1 MARVNNLSNFL
12 TDVASAIKTKK
23 GSETA
28 IPAANFDTEILA
40 LPSQGVYQTK
50 VITINENGQTVITP
64 DSGYDAM
71 DGVQVTTNVPEK
83 QLQTKSYNFTTNQ
96 TIELSPDT
104 GYDGFDSVVL
114 TINVPV
120 GEDLS
125 AELTE
130 QEEIIARL
138 KTELENKAGKP
149 VKPNIFCQST
159 EPSKKDGI
167 WLQTDKEFNKIYC
180 DEQVVAN
187 ESWYPNGTFSNL
199 SADRYNMAA
208 VAVGTDVYIFGGS
221 VSSTVY
227 EKYNVTTGETTV
239 LGTMPYSI
247 ASSSSKAVYLDGN
260 IYITSGR
267 DTFLKYNISSDTFT
281 KLTNPPFITSSIRNY
296 CLAAANGN
304 LYVFGYYNSSNST
317 VYRNAYR
324 YNIASDTYTSI
335 TTGSRMVTSSDGPG
349 AAVTIGNNIY
359 IFCDNY
365 ATKYDV
371 DNDTYTALANIPF
384 STSYGP
390 QFAIAYGTNIY
401 LFGDANNDNG
411 KLAYKYNTLTDTWT
425 QLTSNSYM
433 FCQGSVVQ
441 VENKVLLIG
450 GYNSKKTVKGMQL
463 VSKIY
468 DNNSVVISQG
478 RIYNVGYG
486 TKLVDMELFETQPI
500 YGFADAW
507 FYTTENGLDYT
518 IPTYYGDGT
527 QWIKF
532 KN

>member
-1 MARVNNLSNFL
+1 MPNNEDIYAGRLQANNDSL
-12 TDVASAIKTKK
+12 EASRDV
-23 GSETA
+23 
-28 IPAANFDTEILA
+28 
-40 LPSQGVYQTK
+40 
-50 VITINENGQTVITP
+50 
-64 DSGYDAM
+64 
-71 DGVQVTTNVPEK
+71 
-83 QLQTKSYNFTTNQ
+83 
-96 TIELSPDT
+96 
-104 GYDGFDSVVL
+104 
-114 TINVPV
+114 
-120 GEDLS
+120 
-125 AELTE
+125 
-130 QEEIIARL
+130 
-138 KTELENKAGKP
+138 TELLPGTTDTQTQKLDELEALLEGKAGY
-149 VKPNIFCQST
+149 VAKPNIFVQTT

-167 WLQTDKEFNKIYC
+167 WLQTDKEFDKIYC

-221 VSSTVY
+221 VSYTNY

-260 IYITSGR
+260 IYITSGT
-267 DTFLKYNISSDTFT
+267 DIFLKYNISSDTFT
-281 KLTNPPFITSSIRNY
+281 RLTNPPFIISSTRNY
-296 CLAAANGN
+296 CLAAADGN

-317 VYRNAYR
+317 VYRDAYR
-324 YNIASDTYTSI
+324 YNVDNDTYTSI
-335 TTGSRMVTSSDGPG
+335 AAGSRMITSSDGPG

-359 IFCDNY
+359 IFCNSY

-384 STSYGP
+384 STSNGP

-433 FCQGSVVQ
+433 FYQGSVVQ

-463 VSKIY
+463 VSKTY

-486 TKLVDMELFETQPI
+486 TKLVDMDLFETQPI